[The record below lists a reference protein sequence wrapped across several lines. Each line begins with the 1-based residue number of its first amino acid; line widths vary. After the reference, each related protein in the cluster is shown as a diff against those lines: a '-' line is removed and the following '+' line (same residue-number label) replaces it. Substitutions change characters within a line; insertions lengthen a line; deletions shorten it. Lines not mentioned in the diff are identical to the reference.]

1 MDSLYELTYI
11 PVDMDNLEIAFKI
24 QREIWTSDPDYN
36 DLLDKAQNRADNNCS
51 FLVYHDNTL
60 IGITGVDF
68 YKEYEDTI
76 WLDWF
81 AILPEFRRKG
91 YGKKALLDTIRYCK
105 NLKKYDY
112 FRLDTTY
119 YENRPALY
127 LYDDVMDLRE
137 DYTIEDTDK
146 VKNNF
151 IIYTY
156 GLNKKAEYWNNKY
169 LGLREYYDNCKEEK

>member
-1 MDSLYELTYI
+1 MDSLYGLTYI

-24 QREIWTSDPDYN
+24 QKEIWTSDPDYN
-36 DLLDKAQNRADNNCS
+36 DLYDKAKNRADNNCS
-51 FLVYHDNTL
+51 FLVYHDNNL

-81 AILPEFRRKG
+81 AILPEFRRQG
-91 YGKKALLDTIRYCK
+91 YGKKVLLDTIEYCK

-137 DYTIEDTDK
+137 DYIAEDTDT